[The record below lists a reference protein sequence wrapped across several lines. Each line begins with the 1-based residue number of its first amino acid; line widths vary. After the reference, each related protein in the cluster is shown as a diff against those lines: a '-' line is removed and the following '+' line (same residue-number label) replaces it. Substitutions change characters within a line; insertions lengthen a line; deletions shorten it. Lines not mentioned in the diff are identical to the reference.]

1 METYGTVTPGFN
13 EGGSRMASA
22 VEKASTGAHNAI
34 DRVSEAAHPAL
45 DRLSS
50 GAHHTVDK
58 AASAATQTAAA
69 IHIKREQLRYAR
81 VRTMDETRAYIR
93 SNPMTSVGIAV
104 AAGYLISQM
113 LKLRKS

>member
-1 METYGTVTPGFN
+1 METSDRVTAGFS

-34 DRVSEAAHPAL
+34 DKVSEAAHPAM

-69 IHIKREQLRYAR
+69 INVKRDQLRYAR
-81 VRTMDETRAYIR
+81 ARTMDETRAYVR
-93 SNPMTSVGIAV
+93 ANPMTAVGSAV
-104 AAGYLISQM
+104 GVGYLISQM
-113 LKLRKS
+113 LRYRKK